1 MPENLIKLIKF
12 DIQSMVWKD
21 HGEMKLIIEKEPF
34 DKGNFRKAFKAIEYS
49 SDKIWVVKRYKEKA
63 IKNLENLNLGHE
75 EHARKQVQMHTVA
88 RNLAER
94 MKKHAPKEF
103 GETFQYDKV
112 FFSLYKEEPVTVEEY
127 VVGEFTSITMG
138 HVVPLLCS
146 LILMGHGN
154 SESQL
159 RASNDKFFTHSA
171 LFKRNGN
178 EILFDTD
185 GPHVSLIAQSE
196 LLKLAG
202 MCVCPCTCSERK

>member
-1 MPENLIKLIKF
+1 
-12 DIQSMVWKD
+12 MVWKD

-103 GETFQYDKV
+103 GETFQYDRRRT
-112 FFSLYKEEPVTVEEY
+112 SDCGRIRCRGIYINNDGACGTTV
-127 VVGEFTSITMG
+127 V
-138 HVVPLLCS
+138 
-146 LILMGHGN
+146 
-154 SESQL
+154 
-159 RASNDKFFTHSA
+159 
-171 LFKRNGN
+171 
-178 EILFDTD
+178 LFDTD
-185 GPHVSLIAQSE
+185 GPWQF
-196 LLKLAG
+196 
-202 MCVCPCTCSERK
+202 RKSVTGF